1 MADPKSNK
9 VALDTIAR
17 ILRGADD
24 ITDAAE
30 DTTPAA
36 TDLATCITLA
46 NSLQDSYNAACYTYF
61 NELLA
66 LLRTVPR

>member
-9 VALDTIAR
+9 TALDTIAR

-30 DTTPAA
+30 DTTAAA
-36 TDLATCITLA
+36 TDLATCMALA
-46 NSLQDSYNAACYTYF
+46 NALQDAYNASVFGYF

>member
-9 VALDTIAR
+9 VAIDTIAR

-24 ITDAAE
+24 ITLAYE
-30 DTTPAA
+30 ETTVDA
-36 TDLATCITLA
+36 TDLATCMALA
-46 NSLQDSYNAACYTYF
+46 NALKDAYNAACFTSF
-61 NELLA
+61 NELIA